1 MVGEESLPHV
11 WVSFTLL
18 GDSFDPDAITM
29 ALGVAP
35 TSQHRKGD
43 QRGKTARWPRARW
56 RVTVGPCDTL
66 DIDAMLAEL
75 LAHMMASS
83 REIKRVCGELGLD
96 ATITCAIE
104 PTSALTPAVRFP
116 PDVVQWAAERD
127 VAIDVDLMI
136 WRDDTQDDPV
146 PPTTRA

>member
-11 WVSFTLL
+11 WVSFTLI
-18 GDSFDPDAITM
+18 GDSFDPDTITV
-29 ALGVAP
+29 ALDVAP

-56 RVTVGPCDTL
+56 RVTVGPRDTL

-75 LAHMMASS
+75 LAHTTSS
-83 REIKRVCGELGLD
+83 SAEIKRICGELGLE

-104 PTSALTPAVRFP
+104 PTSALAPAVRFSP
-116 PDVVQWAAERD
+116 EVVQWAAERN
-127 VAIDVDLMI
+127 VAIDIDVMI
-136 WRDDTQDDPV
+136 WRDDTQDDPA
-146 PPTTRA
+146 PRATTA